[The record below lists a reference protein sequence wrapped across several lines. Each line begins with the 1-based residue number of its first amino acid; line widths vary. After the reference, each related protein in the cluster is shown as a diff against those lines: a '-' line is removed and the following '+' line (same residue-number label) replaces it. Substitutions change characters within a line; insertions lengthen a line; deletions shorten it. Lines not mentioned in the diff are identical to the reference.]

1 VIDGIG
7 ISLEGNSAP
16 APIFGSVY
24 DSVWPGFDE
33 TLN

>member
-16 APIFGSVY
+16 SPSIFGSVY
-24 DSVWPGFDE
+24 DSVGRWHRV
-33 TLN
+33 